1 MGHSSRHRPVRLAK
15 KLRQIR
21 RQLHLSQSELIAR
34 LKVKEPLYPASVS
47 QYESGK
53 REPSLIVLLAYARIA
68 DVAVE
73 VLIDDGLD
81 LPVRRCKKMVG

>member
-1 MGHSSRHRPVRLAK
+1 MGHTSRHRPVRLAR

-21 RQLHLSQSELIAR
+21 RNLHLSQAELITV
-34 LKVKEPLYPASVS
+34 LKVKEPLYPASIS

-53 REPSLIVLLAYARIA
+53 REPSLIVVLAYARIA

-73 VLIDDGLD
+73 VLIDDRLD
-81 LPVRRCKKMVG
+81 LPIRRCKKMVG

>member
-1 MGHSSRHRPVRLAK
+1 MGHTSRHRPVRLAK

-34 LKVKEPLYPASVS
+34 LKVKEPLYPASIS

-53 REPSLIVLLAYARIA
+53 REPSLIVVLAYARIA

-73 VLIDDGLD
+73 VLIDDRLE
-81 LPVRRCKKMVG
+81 LPVRRCKKMVR